1 MFALREILGQSR
13 QYLSDKVFQI
23 THSGEKDHD
32 ASFQFVHFKLG
43 TIKSLPSSAS
53 RNETETRTFLQMIDV
68 SHKLLYNEAKAEG
81 SFLTL
86 INAAVSHE
94 LRNPLNSL
102 IAQVSTMSE
111 FFADVIKIIK
121 QLPDS
126 EFKHKLYLM
135 FNSILTCGKKMASAT
150 KFIDF
155 FVHDILDYTL
165 LNQSK
170 TTFMK
175 NITIFN
181 ILAAIKEIKQ
191 ILHDKVLMKEIKVE
205 IKLIGLDDWD
215 SCIVKTD

>member
-1 MFALREILGQSR
+1 MFALREILCQSK
-13 QYLSDKVFQI
+13 QYLSDKVFQV
-23 THSGEKDHD
+23 TRSGEKDHD

-43 TIKSLPSSAS
+43 TIKSVPSSAS
-53 RNETETRTFLQMIDV
+53 RNADRTFLQMIDV

-111 FFADVIKIIK
+111 FFDDVIKIIK

-170 TTFMK
+170 KTFMK

-181 ILAAIKEIKQ
+181 ILTAIKEIKQ

-205 IKLIGLDDWD
+205 IKLIGLDDQD